1 MRCHLLKIY
10 YWITDSKILEEPD
23 EDQIKKAHILQSMV
37 DGRKKVPP
45 LQSQVKAMVETTIL
59 GEAFVYFD
67 GRPNSAQFL
76 RAAIRP
82 PKSCFV

>member
-1 MRCHLLKIY
+1 MCYHLLKNLVLDN
-10 YWITDSKILEEPD
+10 WFQNTRAWW

>member
-1 MRCHLLKIY
+1 MCCHLLKIY

-67 GRPNSAQFL
+67 GRPNSAQSL